1 MERPTERKA
10 ADIYLLIMMGQ
21 EPRLLGLSANQ
32 WNLYVDSLLSYIF
45 PFFQEK
51 LFCSLVMVTA
61 K

>member
-10 ADIYLLIMMGQ
+10 ANIYVLIMMDQ
-21 EPRLLGLSANQ
+21 EPRLLVLSANH
-32 WNLYVDSLLSYIF
+32 WNLYVDSLLSHIF